1 MSGKIPNVDDQ
12 FTETT

>member
-12 FTETT
+12 LTETT